1 MQTPA
6 LPSPSRLRNFTHRRL
21 HLASATGLFENRFV
35 EVVRNLFLSSL
46 LWLLL
51 AVSVY
56 AVYTMIVS
64 H

>member
-1 MQTPA
+1 MQIPA
-6 LPSPSRLRNFTHRRL
+6 LPSPSRFKAFTHRRL
-21 HLASATGLFENRFV
+21 HLASATDLFDNRIV

-56 AVYTMIVS
+56 AVYTIIVS

>member
-1 MQTPA
+1 MQTPVF
-6 LPSPSRLRNFTHRRL
+6 SPQSRFRTFTHRTFDL
-21 HLASATGLFENRFV
+21 SSTLFDHRIV

-46 LWLLL
+46 LWFLL
-51 AVSVY
+51 AATVY